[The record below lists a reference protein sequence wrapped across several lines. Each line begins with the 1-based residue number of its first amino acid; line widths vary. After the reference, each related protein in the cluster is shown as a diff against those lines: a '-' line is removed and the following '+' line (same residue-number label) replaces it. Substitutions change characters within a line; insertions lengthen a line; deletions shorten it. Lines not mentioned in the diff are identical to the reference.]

1 MLKDRVAENIEGL
14 EHERPDLDY
23 MPWSIILRVTK
34 LAEYLHYSEALY
46 EPFGLNR
53 AGVEILLRLRRSA
66 PDYRISPTQLNRALD
81 SKSATMT
88 SRLEKLEQAG
98 LIRRL
103 LDDNDRRSLLVE
115 LTSLGRDTIDRLTE
129 SVLEIRAKQLGVLSR
144 EEQEQFVEIMAKLLY
159 HFDQPEVLTTQTTG
173 VAP

>member
-1 MLKDRVAENIEGL
+1 MRNDRVEENIEGL
-14 EHERPDLDY
+14 GRERPDLDFL
-23 MPWSIILRVTK
+23 PWAIILRLTK
-34 LAEYLHYSEALY
+34 LAEYLHYSESLY

-53 AGVEILLRLRRSA
+53 AGVEILLRLRRQS
-66 PDYRISPTQLNRALD
+66 PDFRVSPTQLNRTLD

-115 LTSLGRDTIDRLTE
+115 LTPKGRETIDQVTA
-129 SVLEIRAKQLGVLSR
+129 SVLHVREKQLRVLSR
-144 EEQEQFVEIMAKLLY
+144 AEQEQLVEIMSKLLVY
-159 HFDQPEVLTTQTTG
+159 FEDPLNVEPEPLE
-173 VAP
+173 A

>member
-1 MLKDRVAENIEGL
+1 MRSDRVEENIEGL
-14 EHERPDLDY
+14 ERERPDLDF
-23 MPWSIILRVTK
+23 MPWGIILRLTK
-34 LAEYLHYSEALY
+34 LAEYLHYSESLY

-53 AGVEILLRLRRSA
+53 AGVEILLRLRRQS
-66 PDYRISPTQLNRALD
+66 PEFRISPTQLNRALD

-115 LTSLGRDTIDRLTE
+115 LTQKGRETIDQVSE
-129 SVLEIRAKQLGVLSR
+129 SVLKIRARQLSVLSR
-144 EEQEQFVEIMAKLLY
+144 AEQEQLVDIMAKLLA
-159 HFDQPEVLTTQTTG
+159 HFEQPEFMAVEAAG
-173 VAP
+173 S

>member
-1 MLKDRVAENIEGL
+1 MRSDRVEENVKGL
-14 EHERPDLDY
+14 ARERPDLDF
-23 MPWSIILRVTK
+23 MPWGIILRLTK
-34 LAEYLHYSEALY
+34 LAEFLHYSEALY

-53 AGVEILLRLRRSA
+53 AGVEILLRLRRES
-66 PDYRISPTQLNRALD
+66 PQYRVSPTQLNRALD

-115 LTSLGRDTIDRLTE
+115 LTDRGRETIDEVCE
-129 SVLEIRAKQLGVLSR
+129 SVLEIRARQLSVLSR
-144 EEQEQFVEIMAKLLY
+144 AEQEQLVDIMSKLLT
-159 HFDQPEVLTTQTTG
+159 HFEQPEVMATAG
-173 VAP
+173 S